1 MNIVYLKYA
10 ITVAKAGSL
19 TKAAE
24 ELYVAQPNLSRSIKE
39 FEKELGITIFDRNSK
54 GIKLTADGEL
64 LIKSGK
70 KILREIDEMEEQV
83 RSRQSKKIVFAVS
96 GPRAGYIS
104 HAFAEFTGQLSGENR
119 FDVYYNE
126 TTPRRVISNITD
138 NGYKMGIVRYP
149 VRHDKFFKDI
159 LDEKEL
165 SHEMIAEFTKVL
177 LVGKDSPLAGSK
189 RVSVQDLGG
198 FIEIAHADS
207 HVPGVAMDEIQK
219 DELTDGVGRKIFV
232 FDRAV
237 QFDILVA
244 NPSTFMWVSPVSEE
258 TAARYGLAQVECPDA
273 AKVYKD
279 TLVYPAGYK
288 FTKLDSAFIDALCAA
303 KRKYI
308 G

>member
-1 MNIVYLKYA
+1 M
-10 ITVAKAGSL
+10 
-19 TKAAE
+19 
-24 ELYVAQPNLSRSIKE
+24 
-39 FEKELGITIFDRNSK
+39 
-54 GIKLTADGEL
+54 
-64 LIKSGK
+64 
-70 KILREIDEMEEQV
+70 

-104 HAFAEFTGQLSGENR
+104 HAFAEFTRQLGGENR

-244 NPSTFMWVSPVSEE
+244 NPSTFMWASPVSEE

>member
-24 ELYVAQPNLSRSIKE
+24 ELYVAQPNLSRAIKE

-104 HAFAEFTGQLSGENR
+104 HAFAEFTRQLSGENR

-177 LVGKDSPLAGSK
+177 LVGKDSLP
-189 RVSVQDLGG
+189 
-198 FIEIAHADS
+198 
-207 HVPGVAMDEIQK
+207 P
-219 DELTDGVGRKIFV
+219 
-232 FDRAV
+232 
-237 QFDILVA
+237 
-244 NPSTFMWVSPVSEE
+244 
-258 TAARYGLAQVECPDA
+258 
-273 AKVYKD
+273 
-279 TLVYPAGYK
+279 
-288 FTKLDSAFIDALCAA
+288 
-303 KRKYI
+303 
-308 G
+308 